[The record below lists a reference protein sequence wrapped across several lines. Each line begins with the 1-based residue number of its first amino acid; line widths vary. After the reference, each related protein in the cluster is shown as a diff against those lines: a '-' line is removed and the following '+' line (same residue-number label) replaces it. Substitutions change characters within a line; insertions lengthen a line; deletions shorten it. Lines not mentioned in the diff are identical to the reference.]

1 MQELVAT
8 GSGGRRAGRRTLGTM
23 RALLVVNPRATSTS
37 PRAREVIVH
46 ALSASIDLDVA
57 DTTHRTHATDLARQA
72 RRDGMDVVLS
82 LGGDGTVNEVVNG
95 LLADGPGHDVP
106 LLGTVPG
113 GSANVFAR
121 SVGLPEDPVEATGAL
136 IEAIEHKHVR
146 TVGLGLAEFD
156 GRRRWF
162 TCNAGLGVDAEIIE
176 EMERQRDEGAEATPA
191 RYFSTSVS
199 QLLLRT
205 DRRVPALTVS
215 RPGVADVEG
224 VFLAIVQNSS
234 PWTFLGPIPVDP
246 CPRASFDTGLD
257 LFAPRSMAVFHAIG
271 HVRRMFLRRRTT
283 YQFGGLLSLHDQ
295 SEMTMTAARPT
306 SLQIDGDAQG
316 PVSSVTFRSVPRAL
330 GILV

>member
-1 MQELVAT
+1 
-8 GSGGRRAGRRTLGTM
+8 M

-46 ALSASIDLDVA
+46 ALSASIDLEVA

-72 RRDGMDVVLS
+72 RRDGIDVVLT

-106 LLGTVPG
+106 VLGTVPG

-136 IEAIEHKHVR
+136 IEAIEHKQVR

-156 GRRRWF
+156 DRRRWF
-162 TCNAGLGVDAEIIE
+162 LCNAGMGVDAEIIE
-176 EMERQRDEGAEATPA
+176 EMERQRAEGAVASPA

-199 QLLLRT
+199 QILLRT

-215 RPGVADVEG
+215 RPGVPDVEG

-257 LFAPRSMAVFHAIG
+257 LFAPRSMAVFHALG

-283 YQFGGLLSLHDQ
+283 YPFGGLLSLHDQ
-295 SEMTMTAARPT
+295 SEITLSASRPT
-306 SLQIDGDAQG
+306 SLQIDGEAQG
-316 PVSSVTFRSVPRAL
+316 PVSSVTLRSVPRAL

>member
-1 MQELVAT
+1 
-8 GSGGRRAGRRTLGTM
+8 M

-46 ALSASIDLDVA
+46 ALSASIDLEVA

-72 RRDGMDVVLS
+72 RRDGIDVVLT

-106 LLGTVPG
+106 VLGTVPG

-121 SVGLPEDPVEATGAL
+121 SVGLPDDPVEATGAL
-136 IEAIEHKHVR
+136 IEAIEHKQVR

-156 GRRRWF
+156 DRHRWF
-162 TCNAGLGVDAEIIE
+162 LCNAGMGVDAEIIE
-176 EMERQRDEGAEATPA
+176 EMERQRAEGAVASPA
-191 RYFSTSVS
+191 RYFSTSVT
-199 QLLLRT
+199 QILLRT

-215 RPGVADVEG
+215 RPGVPDVEG

-283 YQFGGLLSLHDQ
+283 YPFGGLLSLHDQ
-295 SEMTMTAARPT
+295 SEITLSASRPT
-306 SLQIDGDAQG
+306 SLQIDGEAQG
-316 PVSSVTFRSVPRAL
+316 PVSSVTLRSVPRAL